1 MSLNG
6 LSATT
11 DINTAVALANEH
23 KARPELFYD
32 KQLLDTIRLG
42 ADEFKHYRLADETPI
57 QGCAEKLQVRRWSPL
72 QAHTIPLVEGVPPIS
87 DKGSVESYEIGTHQ
101 YGRFMEFSDKVDFEV
116 VDPVIAHY
124 TKEYSIVAIETLDL
138 LAREVL
144 MSVGQAFF
152 AGGAANFG
160 ALTMDAVPTLT
171 DLRMIILNMKKNLVK
186 PRSSG
191 NYHVL
196 GTPEFF
202 YDMVS
207 DETVEKYMTFNNTTK
222 SMYDDGM
229 LVPMF
234 NMEFYEV
241 NNAEIS
247 GEFMDADGDYFLRVY
262 RFNTNTEKY
271 EYQNIAGATYRTVST
286 EGGYVLDSRTGEA
299 ASYMPAGAVV
309 TWDIDAYNDT
319 IVDGYGE
326 YAELKV
332 HPVLVVGADA
342 LTRTCIAGR
351 GNAKMYTKQKGS
363 TGVLDPIDQRQSIGF
378 KIDSVGFGS
387 VRSEAICIYYCV
399 PTNANLA

>member
-11 DINTAVALANEH
+11 DINTAVALANSH

-57 QGCAEKLQVRRWSPL
+57 QGSAEKLQVRRWSPL

-101 YGRFMEFSDKVDFEV
+101 YGRFMEFSDKVDFEI

-138 LAREVL
+138 LARETL
-144 MSVGQAFF
+144 MSVGQEFF
-152 AGGAANFG
+152 AGGAANFAG
-160 ALTMDAVPTLT
+160 LTMEATPTLT
-171 DLRMIILNMKKNLVK
+171 DLRMIVLAMKKALVK

-207 DETVEKYMTFNNTTK
+207 DPTVEKYMTFNNTTK
-222 SMYDDGM
+222 TMYDDGM

-241 NNAEIS
+241 NNAEVS
-247 GEFMDADGDYFLRVY
+247 GEYTDADGNKKLRVY
-262 RFNTNTEKY
+262 RVNSGTGEY
-271 EYQNIAGATYRTVST
+271 EYADLDGATYRTVSAT
-286 EGGYVLDSRTGEA
+286 GAYVTDARTGAA
-299 ASYMPAGAVV
+299 ASYMPAGAIV
-309 TWDIDAYNDT
+309 TWDIASYNEANGTD
-319 IVDGYGE
+319 GE
-326 YAELKV
+326 YSELKV
-332 HPVLVVGADA
+332 HPILVVGAEA
-342 LTRTCIAGR
+342 LTRTCIAGQ

-378 KIDSVGFGS
+378 KINSVGFGS
-387 VRSEAICIYYCV
+387 VRSEAVCIYYCV